1 MIREIPILLVDDD
14 ELDRATVQRAFRKNH
29 LRNELLI
36 AENGERALEI
46 LRSEGRR
53 LPGLI
58 LLDLNMPVMG
68 GLELLRI
75 LKCDDTLR
83 AVPVVVLTS
92 SAMES
97 DKVESYDL
105 SVAGYIVKPVDFA
118 KFVDVTRVLDLYW
131 TVCEL
136 PDDGRLDA
144 RPFARASNP

>member
-14 ELDRATVQRAFRKNH
+14 EVDRMTVQRAFRKH
-29 LRNELLI
+29 RVRNELLM
-36 AENGERALEI
+36 AKHGEEALAMLRAAAD
-46 LRSEGRR
+46 R
-53 LPGLI
+53 LPGMI

-75 LKCDDTLR
+75 LKADDDLR
-83 AVPVVVLTS
+83 AIPVVVLTS

-118 KFVDVTRVLDLYW
+118 KFLEVTKILNLYW
-131 TVCEL
+131 TMCEV
-136 PDDGRLDA
+136 PA
-144 RPFARASNP
+144 E